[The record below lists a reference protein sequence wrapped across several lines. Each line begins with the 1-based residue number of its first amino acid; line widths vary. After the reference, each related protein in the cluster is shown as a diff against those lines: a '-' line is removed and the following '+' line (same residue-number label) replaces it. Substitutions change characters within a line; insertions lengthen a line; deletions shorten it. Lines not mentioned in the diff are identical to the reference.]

1 MTYNIFSMEEF
12 IQMDIPDYT
21 FTVNLTDIG
30 IIQVRLFKNFVVYL
44 DTVYSLETATQ
55 DNYLQ
60 KLFFLDNEKN
70 LFINGALI

>member
-60 KLFFLDNEKN
+60 KLFFYSY
-70 LFINGALI
+70 LIAYFN